1 MMYGKWWKIPN
12 ENALPS
18 NLMIEYSGLYY
29 QHMMI
34 INYDSSVVIKW
45 SFKLFDATRG
55 VIYDR
60 HMFIVQATD
69 QPPATGLP
77 SLRVPSS
84 AACPLGKMDLTKMPM
99 LPRGES
105 LPPTTL
111 NPRPFLPTPFSKTT
125 FCRTDLKT
133 FFLCS
138 SLTGWKN
145 KLECFNNRRLTTCRQ
160 I

>member
-1 MMYGKWWKIPN
+1 VVNDRNIPN
-12 ENALPS
+12 ENALAS
-18 NLMIEYSGLYY
+18 NLMIESSGLYY
-29 QHMMI
+29 KHMT
-34 INYDSSVVIKW
+34 NGNDDSSVVIKC
-45 SFKLFDATRG
+45 SYMLFDGTRG
-55 VIYDR
+55 VIYDL

-69 QPPATGLP
+69 QPLATRLP

-125 FCRTDLKT
+125 FCRRDLETVFMFVTDVAEKLARV
-133 FFLCS
+133 FL
-138 SLTGWKN
+138 L
-145 KLECFNNRRLTTCRQ
+145 
-160 I
+160 